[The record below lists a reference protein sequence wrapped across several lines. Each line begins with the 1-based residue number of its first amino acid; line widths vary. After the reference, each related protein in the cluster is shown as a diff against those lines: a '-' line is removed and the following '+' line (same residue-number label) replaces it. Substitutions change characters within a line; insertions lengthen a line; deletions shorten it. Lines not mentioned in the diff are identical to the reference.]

1 MTELSP
7 TPEPVVTDGA
17 PALAPPPVAVLT
29 APEEPTRD
37 AGGSRRLGS
46 RRRNLRTRDLIGEP
60 PTWSERVWWTLAG
73 VILVEWSIRIYAS
86 VTTFPWVTVPVVV
99 AGFWG
104 LLTVGGSWAPVADRA
119 RLRPWRS
126 AWGWTTAVLVVGIF
140 VLWAILQVHQSP
152 GYGTDEIAFDQYAG
166 VLGRHGF
173 NPYVHSMAPSFNLF
187 RVPPDG
193 FTYTLSGTPV
203 TQLSY
208 PALSFELYIPFL
220 ALGWSTQL
228 AVGLNVGAWVV
239 SILLLFALLPRRV
252 RAAALVLGSLTTYV
266 AYTVGGVTDVLY
278 VPLLIGAAYRWNRFP
293 TESGWRKWRGPVL
306 LGLAMAV
313 KQEPWLLLPFVA
325 VALVLESDTRLATR
339 QRLRVGVTYA
349 GAAVAAFALPNLP
362 YFFADPPAWVRGVL
376 TPFIDHA
383 VPTGQGA
390 IGLSV
395 FLHLGG
401 GSLTAY
407 SIFTVVV
414 FVGLLAVFAAT
425 YPVLRPL
432 TFLMPCFVLFFA
444 VRSFSSY
451 IVWMLPVAL
460 LAAVTSTRE
469 EGEQRAVST
478 PNPVRAGKGVF
489 EPPASGERVPWRH
502 WPWVVCISSIVCV
515 GTLTVAMTSS
525 APLAVEIVGLRTTGQ
540 LATVG
545 LLQVHVANTSSA
557 TVRPAFTLDE
567 GGSFTTFWPASS
579 GPNSLRPGRQATYT
593 LRAPNFPSQA
603 PIGGGFQVA
612 VFTTSPAAVSVS
624 PAYVPASLH
633 VGLSPDAFNGVI
645 SVGQPLTVHAQLLN
659 QFNRPVATS
668 GVSVYLGQIIYDQR
682 GLIYSQASI
691 NGRAPGQTP
700 VAALTNRAG
709 VATFTIVGTRATLD
723 PVSFEANLVS
733 STQYYPYG
741 YSEIVTVQF
750 GRR

>member
-1 MTELSP
+1 M
-7 TPEPVVTDGA
+7 
-17 PALAPPPVAVLT
+17 
-29 APEEPTRD
+29 
-37 AGGSRRLGS
+37 AGIL
-46 RRRNLRTRDLIGEP
+46 LI
-60 PTWSERVWWTLAG
+60 
-73 VILVEWSIRIYAS
+73 EWSIRIYGS

-99 AGFWG
+99 AGLWG
-104 LLTVGGSWAPVADRA
+104 LLTVGGSWVPVAEGA

-126 AWGWTTAVLVVGIF
+126 AWGWTTAVLVVGMFI
-140 VLWAILQVHQSP
+140 VWAILQVHQSP

-166 VLGRHGF
+166 VLGQHGF

-228 AVGLNVGAWVV
+228 AVGLNVAAWSV
-239 SILLLFALLPRRV
+239 SILLLFALFPRRF

-266 AYTVGGVTDVLY
+266 AYAVGGVTDVLY

-293 TESGWRKWRGPVL
+293 DERGWRKWRGPVF
-306 LGLAMAV
+306 LGLAMSV

-325 VALVLESDTRLATR
+325 VAVAFEVDARLGTRR
-339 QRLRVGVTYA
+339 RLRVGAAYV
-349 GAAVAAFALPNLP
+349 GAALATFALPNLP
-362 YFFADPPAWVRGVL
+362 YFFAAPQAWVRGVL

-395 FLHLGG
+395 FLRLGG

-407 SIFTVVV
+407 SILTIVLL
-414 FVGLLAVFAAT
+414 VGLLAAFAVT

-432 TFLMPCFVLFFA
+432 TFLMPCVVLFFA

-451 IVWMLPVAL
+451 IVWLLPVAL
-460 LAAVTSTRE
+460 LAAVTSTSE
-469 EGEQRAVST
+469 ERAETAAASGPT
-478 PNPVRAGKGVF
+478 ASGPGPSRAGVGT
-489 EPPASGERVPWRH
+489 PWRR
-502 WPWVVCISSIVCV
+502 WPWVVGAAATAFVAS
-515 GTLTVAMTSS
+515 LTVALASS
-525 APLAVEIVGLRTTGQ
+525 APLAVQIVGLRTTGQ

-545 LLQVHVANTSSA
+545 LLRVHVTNTSGSS
-557 TVRPAFTLDE
+557 VHPAFTLDE
-567 GGSFTTFWPASS
+567 GGSFTTFWPASG
-579 GPNSLRPGRQATYT
+579 GPRSLRPGQDATYT

-612 VFTTSPAAVSVS
+612 AFTTSPASVSVS
-624 PAYVPASLH
+624 PAYVPATLH
-633 VGLSPDAFNGVI
+633 VGLSPDAFNRVTP
-645 SVGQPLTVHAQLLN
+645 VGQPVTVHAQLLN
-659 QFNRPVATS
+659 QFNRPVATPD
-668 GVSVYLGQIIYDQR
+668 VSVYLGQIIYDQR

-700 VAALTNRAG
+700 VAALTNGAG
-709 VATFTIVGTRATLD
+709 VATFTIVGTQTTLD

-741 YSEIVTVQF
+741 YSEIVTMQF